1 MSTDAQS
8 GEDAGV
14 EPEPKESEGPPM
26 PQPTSETPSY
36 DGEFDAIVVGAGLA
50 GSAAAL
56 TMAEEGLD
64 VIMLERGNSPGT
76 KNVFGG
82 IMFTPRIRELTDF
95 DDAPKERFVAE
106 KTFSMLSEE
115 GDATEVSMRPD
126 AWREA
131 PHNDSWMVLR
141 GDFDEW
147 FAEQAVEAGATLIT
161 ETTVTDLVREDG
173 AIAGVETDR
182 PDGTLHAPT
191 VVLAEGAN
199 SLVSEGA
206 GLAESQERKDVA
218 VSAKEVRKYDRE
230 TIEDRFHLTDEEGA
244 AMHYFGDGAVG
255 DAVGGGFIYTNKRTL
270 AIGVVY
276 SIEDAVHDERSP
288 DEVLDDFKSHP
299 AVAPLVKGGRM
310 IEYSAHAIPEGGP
323 DAMPDL
329 VHDGAVITGDAAG
342 LVLNNG
348 LHLEGTNMAV
358 ESGYQAGKSV
368 ADAVETG
375 RTDAAAL
382 SDYEDALTSSYVMDN
397 LNHYGWF
404 LDAAAEDRE
413 FLFDDLPRAIADAE
427 TDYFRMDDEPKT
439 RHTKSARKRMVSAMG
454 GYLGAAKKAW
464 KYRKM
469 FL

>member
-1 MSTDAQS
+1 
-8 GEDAGV
+8 
-14 EPEPKESEGPPM
+14 M

-64 VIMLERGNSPGT
+64 VIVLERGTTPGT

-95 DDAPKERFVAE
+95 DDAPTQRFVAE

-115 GDATEVSMRPD
+115 GDATEISMQPA
-126 AWREA
+126 AWKDD

-182 PDGTLHAPT
+182 PDGRLHAPT

-206 GLAESQERKDVA
+206 GLAEPQHRDDVA

-230 TIEDRFHLTDEEGA
+230 TIEDRFHLTDDEGA
-244 AMHYFGDGAVG
+244 AIHYFGDGAVG

-276 SIEDAVHDERSP
+276 SIEDAVHDERTP
-288 DEVLDDFKSHP
+288 DDVLDDFKSHP

-310 IEYSAHAIPEGGP
+310 VEYSAHAIPEGGP

-358 ESGYQAGKSV
+358 ESGYHAGKAV
-368 ADAVETG
+368 AGAIETG

-382 SDYEDALTSSYVMDN
+382 SAYEDDLSESWVMDN

-404 LDAAAEDRE
+404 LDAAAEDKE

-427 TDYFRMDDEPKT
+427 TDYFRMNDEPKT
-439 RHTKSARKRMVSAMG
+439 RHTKSARKRLVGAMG

-469 FL
+469 FR